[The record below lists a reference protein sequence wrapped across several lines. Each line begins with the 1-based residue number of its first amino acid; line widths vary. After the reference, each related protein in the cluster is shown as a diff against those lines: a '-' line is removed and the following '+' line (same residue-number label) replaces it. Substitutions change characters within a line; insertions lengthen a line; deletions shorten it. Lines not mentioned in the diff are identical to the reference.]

1 MLKPFNTTG
10 TYVCYPMVNIVEA
23 NRTLHNKKLQEI
35 CLFDLAESQLGL
47 GQINL
52 RKTSSFCE
60 SGNYVNGIN
69 VVKKGWKQ
77 QSTGKGM
84 FEKDKIDDEQFEYC
98 TIWDYNKQVKN
109 NINEIKTKGFES
121 GIHICCACEYE
132 IGTAGDDMYAGIGIG
147 VPKDKKNAI
156 LFMESVGKTEKTT
169 DKEVVNDIVNSIKE
183 IGSNQQ
189 IKYDEIYVAYQ
200 HKAIRTDLGCALVIV
215 PYFLEED
222 KDESRN

>member
-10 TYVCYPMVNIVEA
+10 TYVCYPMVNIIEA

-60 SGNYVNGIN
+60 PGNYVNGIN
-69 VVKKGWKQ
+69 ID
-77 QSTGKGM
+77 M
-84 FEKDKIDDEQFEYC
+84 YEHRKINLQNVY
-98 TIWDYNKQVKN
+98 DYNHQSHLN
-109 NINEIKTKGFES
+109 QNIVKTKGFQP

-200 HKAIRTDLGCALVIV
+200 HKVIRTDLGCALVIV
-215 PYFLEED
+215 PYFLKEE
-222 KDESRN
+222 ENE

>member
-60 SGNYVNGIN
+60 PENFVAGIN
-69 VVKKGWKQ
+69 I
-77 QSTGKGM
+77 M
-84 FEKDKIDDEQFEYC
+84 EYGFKR
-98 TIWDYNKQVKN
+98 IEDNVYDYNYQSELN
-109 NINEIKTKGFES
+109 QHYIKTKGFEP

-147 VPKDKKNAI
+147 IPKDKKNAI

-189 IKYDEIYVAYQ
+189 IKYNEIYVAYQ
-200 HKAIRTDLGCALVIV
+200 HKVIRTDLGCALVIV

-222 KDESRN
+222 KNESRN